1 MKKRDQ
7 FLRTIETLCDHWPR
21 ERAAATLRAASRYE
35 EEHLPENT
43 GLAALQVVC
52 GVPPVMILS
61 QGQVPR

>member
-1 MKKRDQ
+1 MKKRDR
-7 FLRTIETLCDHWPR
+7 FLKTVETLCDHWPQ
-21 ERAAATLRAASRYE
+21 ERATATLWTATRYE

-61 QGQVPR
+61 QGRLPM